1 MTAVFIPK
9 YEITNI
15 LLGIITDI
23 EALRT
28 WIKMS
33 KINLPWLDTIR
44 FETLIKR
51 AHFSTAIEGNP
62 LTLPEVEA
70 LALGKEIHVLEKA
83 KREVLNYFAA
93 LRWIEKLSPETPVT
107 EKGLLNLHKLLVKDI
122 LQKNQAGKWKNK
134 QNYIVSGGN
143 IIYTPPG
150 PKEAR
155 PLTLSLIKWLEGSG
169 LSTHPVVSQ
178 AIAHYELVRIHP
190 FIDGNGRCA
199 RCLSTWILYHRGFD
213 TQHIFA
219 IDQYYK
225 EDHQGYYEAIQRV
238 AKENGDLTSWLEYTA
253 MAVKDTLE
261 RTKRRIEELSLSP
274 IEKRIGLTRQQ
285 EKLLLH
291 MKDLRGLSIDEIRK
305 ILKVKRARVYRILKP
320 LLENKILTKT
330 TTRPV
335 IYKIV

>member
-1 MTAVFIPK
+1 MTTTFIPK
-9 YEITNI
+9 YEITNT
-15 LLGIITDI
+15 LLGIISET
-23 EALRT
+23 EALRS
-28 WIKMS
+28 WLSIS
-33 KINLPWLDTIR
+33 KIDIPWLETMR

-62 LTLPEVEA
+62 LTLSEVKA
-70 LALGKEIHVLEKA
+70 LALGKDIHVEEKA

-93 LRWIEKLSPETPVT
+93 LKWIEGLSPETTIT
-107 EKGLLNLHKLLVKDI
+107 EKGLLHLHKLLVKGLLPQDE
-122 LQKNQAGKWKNK
+122 AGRWKNK
-134 QNYIVSGGN
+134 QNYIVSRGK

-150 PKEAR
+150 PKEAG
-155 PLTLSLIKWLEGSG
+155 PLTRALIKWIEGNGS
-169 LSTHPVVSQ
+169 STHPVIAQ
-178 AIAHYELVRIHP
+178 AIAHYGLTRIHP

-199 RCLSTWILYHRGFD
+199 RCLATWIFYKRGFD

-219 IDQYYK
+219 VDQYYK

-238 AKENGDLTSWLEYTA
+238 ARENGDLTSWLEYTA

-261 RTKRRIEELSLSP
+261 RTKRRIDELSLSP
-274 IEKRIGLTRQQ
+274 IEKKISLTSQQ

-291 MKDLRGLSIDEIRK
+291 IKDTKGLSIYEIEN
-305 ILKVKRARVYRILKP
+305 IMKVKKVRVYRILKP

-335 IYKIV
+335 IYKLR